1 MIGSSGSGVVRTIS
15 VGSSGPDPVD
25 PGVSVDFVDIDFV
38 SDFVPNITEK
48 TTTTKPSQHNYQ
60 TRIILRYLYFPME
73 KQSVTSFANKYLI
86 FFQRYLINKLKV
98 NV

>member
-48 TTTTKPSQHNYQ
+48 TTKKNPSQHNY
-60 TRIILRYLYFPME
+60 LYYPME

>member
-48 TTTTKPSQHNYQ
+48 NNQKKKPS
-60 TRIILRYLYFPME
+60 
-73 KQSVTSFANKYLI
+73 
-86 FFQRYLINKLKV
+86 
-98 NV
+98 

>member
-38 SDFVPNITEK
+38 SDFVPNITEE
-48 TTTTKPSQHNYQ
+48 TTKKKPSQHNYQ

-86 FFQRYLINKLKV
+86 FFQRYLINKLNV

>member
-48 TTTTKPSQHNYQ
+48 TTKKTPSQHNYQ
-60 TRIILRYLYFPME
+60 TRIIFRYLYYPME

>member
-48 TTTTKPSQHNYQ
+48 TTKKTLTTKLSNKNNF
-60 TRIILRYLYFPME
+60 TLFILSNGKTMSDFVCKQIFNFFP
-73 KQSVTSFANKYLI
+73 KI
-86 FFQRYLINKLKV
+86 FD
-98 NV
+98 

>member
-48 TTTTKPSQHNYQ
+48 TTKKKKPLLTQLSNKNNF
-60 TRIILRYLYFPME
+60 TLFILSNGKTISDFVCKQIFNFFP
-73 KQSVTSFANKYLI
+73 KI
-86 FFQRYLINKLKV
+86 FD
-98 NV
+98 

>member
-38 SDFVPNITEK
+38 SDFVPNITEE
-48 TTTTKPSQHNYQ
+48 TTKKKKTLTTQLSNKNNF
-60 TRIILRYLYFPME
+60 TLFILSNGKTISDFVCKQIFNFFP
-73 KQSVTSFANKYLI
+73 KILD
-86 FFQRYLINKLKV
+86 
-98 NV
+98 

>member
-48 TTTTKPSQHNYQ
+48 TTTKNPSQHNYQ
-60 TRIILRYLYFPME
+60 TRIIFCYLYYPME